1 MIVLPNFTIP
11 KNLYRDLT
19 SEATWRHKTLAE
31 ITRERL
37 IATLD
42 PSYSYNNK
50 KSEAYY
56 FIWQGTKLQY
66 LIYPEKI
73 KFDYIVAQKTS
84 DIFIQIQ
91 WQTGYKDDALIKEI
105 VARLAYTM
113 NDPFYYEF
121 IDREGNLVLSL
132 FLIFLQTFFHL
143 RPHVFVRLL
152 HCVFFRVQQLSH
164 KPD

>member
-19 SEATWRHKTLAE
+19 SEATWRHKTLTE

-37 IATLD
+37 ATTLN

-50 KSEAYY
+50 TSEAYY
-56 FIWQGTKLQY
+56 FIWRGTKLQY
-66 LIYPEKI
+66 LSYPKKI
-73 KFDYIVAQKTS
+73 KFNYIVAQKTS

-132 FLIFLQTFFHL
+132 FLIFLQTLFHL
-143 RPHVFVRLL
+143 CLHVFVRLL
-152 HCVFFRVQQLSH
+152 HCVFFRVHL
-164 KPD
+164 

>member
-19 SEATWRHKTLAE
+19 SEATWRHKTLTE

-37 IATLD
+37 ATTLD

-50 KSEAYY
+50 TSEAYY
-56 FIWQGTKLQY
+56 FIWRGTKLQY
-66 LIYPEKI
+66 LSYPKKI
-73 KFDYIVAQKTS
+73 KFNYIVAQKTS

-91 WQTGYKDDALIKEI
+91 WQTGYKDDALVKEI

-132 FLIFLQTFFHL
+132 FNSTYTTGYNLDGIFTS
-143 RPHVFVRLL
+143 VLL
-152 HCVFFRVQQLSH
+152 VGCVLDYVQIQ
-164 KPD
+164 